1 MNSWQ
6 KNFMKVFFNLLKTIT
21 FCYRSS
27 SQLSDERGGQSSKFG
42 GKQSGKGVLF
52 KKRRESELAG
62 RTCEQGEDY
71 LIEIEG
77 SLLYFNLFMGYLLR
91 GWENFKILNYVRQES
106 SGKVNFDYYPL
117 SL

>member
-1 MNSWQ
+1 M
-6 KNFMKVFFNLLKTIT
+6 T

-77 SLLYFNLFMGYLLR
+77 SLLYFNLFSWVISCKDGKNSRSYTINVKLQ
-91 GWENFKILNYVRQES
+91 NFEFS
-106 SGKVNFDYYPL
+106 SERKTYFVN
-117 SL
+117 S